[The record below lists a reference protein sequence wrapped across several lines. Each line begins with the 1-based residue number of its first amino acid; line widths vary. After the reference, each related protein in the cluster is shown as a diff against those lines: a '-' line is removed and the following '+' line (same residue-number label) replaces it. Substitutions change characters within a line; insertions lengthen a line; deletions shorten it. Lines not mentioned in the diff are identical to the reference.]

1 VARHSKGFAAMIL
14 RVAVLPLAAA
24 VVLLS
29 APAFATPSEKVE
41 PHTAAAV
48 QAAGEAWAAAE
59 VNGDKTYLEW
69 LLLPGYRAVNYAGKS
84 KDKAAIVAHAIAD
97 PARKAE
103 IAKWK
108 AEHPQKPVVQIFGDT
123 AVLMWMADAP
133 GGRIHSCDIF
143 AYRDGH
149 WRAAYS
155 QDTKVDG

>member
-1 VARHSKGFAAMIL
+1 MASHFAAL
-14 RVAVLPLAAA
+14 RFAAAA
-24 VVLLS
+24 VFLS
-29 APAFATPSEKVE
+29 APAIAAPSDKVE
-41 PHTAAAV
+41 PHTVAAV
-48 QAAGEAWAAAE
+48 QAAGKAWAAAE
-59 VNGDKTYLEW
+59 VNGDRTYLEW

-123 AVLMWMADAP
+123 AVLMWTADAP
-133 GGRIHSCDIF
+133 DGRINSCDIF

-149 WRAAYS
+149 WRAVYS